1 MFKSGSILG
10 FEWFWP
16 IPIVGFLMSLFAL
29 LSTCWGDHHRFT
41 LLGAWFLRPDL
52 PFLEELSFQPQG
64 IPCNPK
70 NRWQWLAERGQKQ
83 NQERRWCNG
92 AVPLKDW
99 TKIEQMGSQKKK
111 LKNMDETVPVI
122 PVLGIQ
128 KASILALEI
137 QGTSSSASS
146 GLSSSKKPAVGL
158 SQWVQNSPFAP
169 SKCSNNQHSW
179 VGNGV

>member
-83 NQERRWCNG
+83 NQERRWCNV

-111 LKNMDETVPVI
+111 TEKHGWDCSSYPSVGHTKGLHPGSWHPGYIIFSIKRIKFKQKTCRGSKPVG
-122 PVLGIQ
+122 P
-128 KASILALEI
+128 E
-137 QGTSSSASS
+137 
-146 GLSSSKKPAVGL
+146 
-158 SQWVQNSPFAP
+158 
-169 SKCSNNQHSW
+169 
-179 VGNGV
+179 

>member
-70 NRWQWLAERGQKQ
+70 
-83 NQERRWCNG
+83 
-92 AVPLKDW
+92 
-99 TKIEQMGSQKKK
+99 KI
-111 LKNMDETVPVI
+111 
-122 PVLGIQ
+122 
-128 KASILALEI
+128 
-137 QGTSSSASS
+137 
-146 GLSSSKKPAVGL
+146 
-158 SQWVQNSPFAP
+158 
-169 SKCSNNQHSW
+169 
-179 VGNGV
+179 VGNGWLSVDRSKTRNVDGAMLLCPWKIERRLNKWAVRKKKTEKHGWDCSSYPSVGHTKGLHPGSWHPGYIIFSIKRIKFKQKTCRGSKPVGPE